1 MPATRVYIGEWFQDK
16 GRDLHFCSS
25 PIRNPEHS
33 VANYSQQMLTT
44 PWAEHSALNRQSDRH
59 IHVNECNM
67 SLKIPL
73 HSYLD
78 FSPANVTDVSDEHG
92 EKVYYHN
99 ISTMGKHDLGELNPN
114 MLLTTA
120 SSFREK
126 LQKFTRGNH
135 WNIFGTTKV
144 NVFSSFHT

>member
-1 MPATRVYIGEWFQDK
+1 
-16 GRDLHFCSS
+16 
-25 PIRNPEHS
+25 
-33 VANYSQQMLTT
+33 
-44 PWAEHSALNRQSDRH
+44 
-59 IHVNECNM
+59 M

-114 MLLTTA
+114 MLAA
-120 SSFREK
+120 SERNSRK
-126 LQKFTRGNH
+126 TH
-135 WNIFGTTKV
+135 D
-144 NVFSSFHT
+144 